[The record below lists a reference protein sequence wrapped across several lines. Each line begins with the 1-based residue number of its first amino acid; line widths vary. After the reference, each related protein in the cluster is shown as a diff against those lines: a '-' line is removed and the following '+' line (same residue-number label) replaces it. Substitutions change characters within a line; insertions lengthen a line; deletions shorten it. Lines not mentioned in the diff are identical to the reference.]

1 MKKQFLFTFARF
13 LAGIVLLAALA
24 GTNRLSAQATG
35 TIVGTV
41 TDASGAAVPG
51 ANVQVKNSGTGVTQ
65 NGDVR
70 RAGPLSRAGVDHR
83 HL

>member
-1 MKKQFLFTFARF
+1 MQGLGRLVGMKKQFLVTFARF

-41 TDASGAAVPG
+41 TDMSGAAVQ
-51 ANVQVKNSGTGVTQ
+51 AL
-65 NGDVR
+65 R
-70 RAGPLSRAGVDHR
+70 YR
-83 HL
+83 